1 MTYFIYIYIYIQSI
15 EYYMVVKMDKVKY
28 HRVISYGWIL
38 QSNNKGKKSP
48 NIKNIIFLLL

>member
-1 MTYFIYIYIYIQSI
+1 MTYFIHINSM

-38 QSNNKGKKSP
+38 QSNNKGTKSP
-48 NIKNIIFLLL
+48 NVKISPSMRL

>member
-1 MTYFIYIYIYIQSI
+1 MTYFIRINSM

-38 QSNNKGKKSP
+38 QSNNKGTKSP
-48 NIKNIIFLLL
+48 NVKISPSMRL